1 LCPKAFWYEKRSKR
15 KTIEYEDDDKGVE
28 DMVDAFHEESKDMV
42 IEMMDARKR
51 NVSKLFF

>member
-15 KTIEYEDDDKGVE
+15 NTIEYEDDDKGVE